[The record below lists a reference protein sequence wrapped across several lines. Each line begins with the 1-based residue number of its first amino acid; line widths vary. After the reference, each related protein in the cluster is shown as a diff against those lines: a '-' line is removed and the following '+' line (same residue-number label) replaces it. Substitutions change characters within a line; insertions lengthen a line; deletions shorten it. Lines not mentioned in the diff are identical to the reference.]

1 MNTTDYLIGADQTGS
16 VMNSLTRTSL
26 RHSYGPFGQTSTL
39 KPGRP
44 GFNGAY
50 LEGAIDIYLLGN
62 GYRAYSPK
70 LRRFISPDALSPFG
84 QGGLNSYCYCFGD
97 PLNAVDPTGHMPK
110 PTGIKK
116 TLHSIIKNN
125 NFTDTY
131 TNSTRFERA
140 LHEMGNMDSDGIAGF
155 LIKKG
160 DVEAIHV
167 GHMISAF
174 EDPTWPDPWSMV
186 RMKKRSADARLLLN
200 AFDDNPAIPK
210 VLIASNI
217 SLGASQVPRHVGHEF
232 VLTVLDRDVVGISQ
246 AMHLRA
252 RQILQ
257 RAARKIF
264 GASPPAWYLKS
275 LYLNRRVM
283 TPSRIKE
290 IRRSSI

>member
-1 MNTTDYLIGADQTGS
+1 
-16 VMNSLTRTSL
+16 MNSLTQTSL

-44 GFNGAY
+44 GFNGGY
-50 LEGAIDIYLLGN
+50 LERAIDIYLLGN

-131 TNSTRFERA
+131 TNSTRFEST
-140 LHEMGNMDSDGIAGF
+140 LYEMGNMDSDGIAGF

-160 DVEAIHV
+160 DLEVE
-167 GHMISAF
+167 HMRWKISAY
-174 EDPTWPDPWSMV
+174 ESLTGADTLSMFQI
-186 RMKKRSADARLLLN
+186 KKSSANLQLLLN
-200 AFDDNPAIPK
+200 VFDKHPAIPK

-217 SLGASQVPRHVGHEF
+217 ALGASKVPPHLGYKF
-232 VLTVLDRDVVGISQ
+232 VLTVLDRQVVGISQ

-257 RAARKIF
+257 RAARKNF
-264 GASPPAWYLKS
+264 GALPPAWYFES
-275 LYLNRRVM
+275 RDLNQQVM
-283 TPSRIKE
+283 NPSRIKE